1 MVTISNFKASVNKE
15 GQEFF
20 LLQLMG
26 GVESIQAKETGRF
39 YLTAKKA
46 TISCT
51 FDEKTCQS
59 LIGTQLPGTIQ
70 KVEVAPYTYIV
81 EETGEEIQLAHRY
94 EYNPSPS
101 MEETV
106 LERTNDLVLG

>member
-1 MVTISNFKASVNKE
+1 MVTISNYKSATNADGE
-15 GQEFF
+15 AFF
-20 LLQLMG
+20 MLILMG
-26 GVESIQAKETGRF
+26 GVESVQSKETGRF

-46 TISCT
+46 TISST
-51 FDEKTCQS
+51 FDEQICQS
-59 LIGTQLPGTIQ
+59 LLGTKMPGSIQ
-70 KVEVAPYTYIV
+70 KVQVEPYDYMIP
-81 EETGEEIQLAHRY
+81 ETGEEIQLSHRY